1 MKQLVRK
8 EKTGMRFK
16 DKVSKVA
23 LRVSLIAMV
32 VLSIILSAVIWGS
45 DARFSRIEETSNQ
58 TQTKDLGQRSL
69 RDIYLPTQTFYFKNK
84 QMYQVYD
91 TKINLPLEF
100 SKLTQSLRPLLPIR
114 IWSSQTK
121 YEKML
126 RNPNYIQLTYPDQI
140 TISLFLTNVRKTDS
154 RKFNRFF
161 VSTTSSDYIYLGND
175 ENHTIY
181 SVRLNDVS
189 FKTLIEHI
197 RNAQTQMPV
206 TLEKV
211 HDDYLPFYEKN
222 LSLPV
227 YSYLTNEE
235 SDSYFVYRLLGSNNP
250 TQHSNGDTITYS
262 NGVYERLIAAKHTHN
277 YEYTDYQQDQIP
289 KTISRKLNDSLYFV
303 RKIGLSEP
311 DLRFFDADDNTV
323 IYQNY
328 VEEYPIFLPG
338 KYKMRAQVKF
348 ASNGMTINF
357 NSLDLQIPIPTSGE
371 KKTLIPTTVAMDELY
386 QDLEPAYYVKINRQ
400 WKTLDGWLNTNNQ
413 LDNTG
418 KEGLVDG
425 L

>member
-1 MKQLVRK
+1 
-8 EKTGMRFK
+8 MRFK
-16 DKVSKVA
+16 DKVSRVA

-84 QMYQVYD
+84 KMYQVYD
-91 TKINLPLEF
+91 TKNNLPLEF

-140 TISLFLTNVRKTDS
+140 TISLFLTNVRKNDS
-154 RKFNRFF
+154 REFNRIF

-175 ENHTIY
+175 ENHTLYCI
-181 SVRLNDVS
+181 RLNDVS

-227 YSYLTNEE
+227 YSYL
-235 SDSYFVYRLLGSNNP
+235 D
-250 TQHSNGDTITYS
+250 
-262 NGVYERLIAAKHTHN
+262 
-277 YEYTDYQQDQIP
+277 
-289 KTISRKLNDSLYFV
+289 RKSV
-303 RKIGLSEP
+303 
-311 DLRFFDADDNTV
+311 V
-323 IYQNY
+323 
-328 VEEYPIFLPG
+328 
-338 KYKMRAQVKF
+338 
-348 ASNGMTINF
+348 
-357 NSLDLQIPIPTSGE
+357 
-371 KKTLIPTTVAMDELY
+371 
-386 QDLEPAYYVKINRQ
+386 
-400 WKTLDGWLNTNNQ
+400 
-413 LDNTG
+413 
-418 KEGLVDG
+418 
-425 L
+425 